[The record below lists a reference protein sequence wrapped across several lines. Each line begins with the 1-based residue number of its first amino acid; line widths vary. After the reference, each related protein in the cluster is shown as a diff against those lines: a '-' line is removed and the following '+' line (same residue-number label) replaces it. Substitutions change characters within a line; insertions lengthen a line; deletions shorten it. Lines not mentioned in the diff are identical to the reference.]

1 MVAMTL
7 DPGAGTSRARAALAY
22 LRRHIT
28 SGDWP
33 VGSRIPVEADLA
45 EDMQVGRSTVRE
57 AVRSLAA
64 MGMLETLPG
73 RGTFVRSSTPT
84 SALLGQFLADYS
96 LEELLSYRRALQIEA
111 AQQAAIYR
119 SDEDLA
125 ALQNA
130 MHAVPVS
137 SAGNP
142 LANPFASRFMNLLFD
157 AARNRL
163 LASLHAGIAQ
173 RLDTPDNRARLLQGR
188 NLDEVRADYR
198 RILEAVTNQ
207 DFIDAAH
214 AMVDHADR
222 DLEIYARDGLIP
234 PLHRGRTRRALDG
247 LEGPHGGHDHAHGGH
262 QH

>member
-1 MVAMTL
+1 MAI
-7 DPGAGTSRARAALAY
+7 DDGASSSRARAALAY
-22 LRRHIT
+22 LRRNIT
-28 SGDWP
+28 SGEWP
-33 VGSRIPVEADLA
+33 VGSRIPIESDLA
-45 EDMQVGRSTVRE
+45 TQMNVGRSTVRE

-64 MGMLETLPG
+64 MGILETLPG

-111 AQQAAIYR
+111 AQQAAIHR
-119 SDEDLA
+119 SEEDVT

-130 MHAVPVS
+130 VHALPVS
-137 SAGNP
+137 TAGNP
-142 LANPFASRFMNLLFD
+142 LLNPFATRFMNLLFD

-173 RLDTPDNRARLLQGR
+173 RIDTPDNRARLLQGR
-188 NLDEVRADYR
+188 DIEGVRTDYQ
-198 RILEAVTNQ
+198 RILEAIRNR

-234 PLHRGRTRRALDG
+234 PLHRGRARDLGATDAPT
-247 LEGPHGGHDHAHGGH
+247 EG
-262 QH
+262 